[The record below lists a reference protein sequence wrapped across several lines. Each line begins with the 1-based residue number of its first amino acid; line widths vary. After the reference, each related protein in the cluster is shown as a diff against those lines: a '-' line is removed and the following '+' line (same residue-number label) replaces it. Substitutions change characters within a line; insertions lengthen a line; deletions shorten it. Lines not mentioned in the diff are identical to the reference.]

1 MPGRT
6 RDQQTRQKG
15 LNLGRLHLGRVST
28 SSGASACTVKST
40 LPATS
45 LQCTMSLHPL
55 ALYTQPGLIHYIC
68 PANCLSPINT
78 ESHLPCSLNEQD
90 PNQSNKV
97 RSTFFTMR
105 DCGWLCCLIFLPIH
119 TTLLLLLI
127 AELTMPYVRISL
139 FFCQAVLWSLFDA
152 QRH

>member
-1 MPGRT
+1 
-6 RDQQTRQKG
+6 
-15 LNLGRLHLGRVST
+15 
-28 SSGASACTVKST
+28 
-40 LPATS
+40 
-45 LQCTMSLHPL
+45 
-55 ALYTQPGLIHYIC
+55 
-68 PANCLSPINT
+68 
-78 ESHLPCSLNEQD
+78 
-90 PNQSNKV
+90 
-97 RSTFFTMR
+97 MR